1 MVLFNPLNWKLM
13 QCNGSSVFMCC
24 TELLQSCPALC
35 DPIDCSLPGSSVHGI
50 LQAKILEWVAVP
62 FSRGSS
68 APRDEIGV
76 SYISCVGCWVFF
88 TIRTTWEAHRVHN
101 CSLFKL
107 EGFSFLIHKVFLPQ
121 ADQEIRNTCVQL
133 FVTPWMVAPQVP
145 RSMELSR
152 QEYWIG

>member
-1 MVLFNPLNWKLM
+1 M
-13 QCNGSSVFMCC
+13 G
-24 TELLQSCPALC
+24 
-35 DPIDCSLPGSSVHGI
+35 
-50 LQAKILEWVAVP
+50 
-62 FSRGSS
+62 FSRQKYWSGLLCPS
-68 APRDEIGV
+68 PGDLLPPGMKLV
-76 SYISCVGCWVFF
+76 SLISPVLAVGFFF

-121 ADQEIRNTCVQL
+121 ADQEIKNTCVQL
-133 FVTPWMVAPQVP
+133 FVTPWTVAPQVP

>member
-76 SYISCVGCWVFF
+76 SYISCVGCW
-88 TIRTTWEAHRVHN
+88 
-101 CSLFKL
+101 LF
-107 EGFSFLIHKVFLPQ
+107 FLP
-121 ADQEIRNTCVQL
+121 
-133 FVTPWMVAPQVP
+133 FAPP
-145 RSMELSR
+145 GKLTEFITAAFLNLKAFLSSSTRSFFLKL
-152 QEYWIG
+152 IKK